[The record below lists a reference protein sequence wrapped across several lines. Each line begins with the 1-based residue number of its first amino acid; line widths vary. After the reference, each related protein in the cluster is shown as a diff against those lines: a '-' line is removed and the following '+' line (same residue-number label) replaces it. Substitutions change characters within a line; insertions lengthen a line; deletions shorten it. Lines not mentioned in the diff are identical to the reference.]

1 MNIGE
6 IVGSITGTV
15 VDSIIETVVSSI
27 TETAIDSIA
36 ETFKENQE
44 IFKPTEKIGETEL
57 NDFEKVGMHEDVKK
71 YLEDFLP
78 SHLENCPRICF
89 EEDGHP
95 DNPRI
100 LGEFN
105 TETREITVWGESIS
119 TKKELFDT
127 IAHEVGHNVHEN
139 LLNDNPQIAAE
150 WKNIYDS
157 CDNFVSEYSKVSEFE
172 GFAEAFAAYRND
184 PELLEALTPQMYEF
198 MKCHVYCGDKFS
210 ISNDAPSSLFK
221 IDAEQ
226 VKGLLTNALD
236 TGLKSAASDL
246 GNKALE
252 SPNFRQGLAVILSDL
267 VGEELNGNAI
277 KDTQYNR
284 IEIENVKVTSTESG
298 FLLNGDFKAQHTEKF
313 FPVWIPVDG
322 SFSIELHPEFDA
334 NVNLQVKSDNL
345 QVNLGD
351 GLVNSAISPF
361 KNIVETSADNAVKE
375 WLDQNINGKS
385 IPEIIE
391 NHKNK

>member
-6 IVGSITGTV
+6 IV
-15 VDSIIETVVSSI
+15 DSI
-27 TETAIDSIA
+27 TET
-36 ETFKENQE
+36 FKEFQE
-44 IFKPTEKIGETEL
+44 IFKGTEKVGETGV
-57 NDFEKVGMHEDVKK
+57 NGFEKVGMHEDVKK

-105 TETREITVWGESIS
+105 TQTHEITVWGESIS

-139 LLNDNPQIAAE
+139 LFNDNPQIAAE

-184 PELLEALTPQMYEF
+184 PELLETLAPQMYEF
-198 MKCHVYCGDKFS
+198 MKCHIYCGDKFLT
-210 ISNDAPSSLFK
+210 SNEAPSSLFK
-221 IDAEQ
+221 INTEQ

-236 TGLKSAASDL
+236 PELKAALGEL

-252 SPNFRQGLAVILSDL
+252 SPNFRKHLAEILSEL
-267 VGEELNGNAI
+267 VGEELNS
-277 KDTQYNR
+277 KR
-284 IEIENVKVTSTESG
+284 IEDTPFNRVEVNNVRVTSTENG
-298 FLLNGDFKAQHTEKF
+298 FLLNGDFNAQHTEKLL
-313 FPVWIPVDG
+313 PWISADG
-322 SFSIELHPEFDA
+322 SFSVELHPKLDE
-334 NVNLQVKSDNL
+334 NLNLQIKSDNL
-345 QVNLGD
+345 QVNLGN
-351 GLVNSAISPF
+351 GLVNSIVSSF
-361 KNIVETSADNAVKE
+361 RGIVESSADNAVKE

-385 IPEIIE
+385 ISELIE
-391 NHKNK
+391 NYKTN